1 MKKKG
6 GDIVNSEIPVEE
18 LKENDEIEVVDAPTQ
33 DFEIKYTEMLDRY
46 QRALAEF
53 DNYRK
58 RTAKELSMRHDD
70 GLRTASEKL
79 LPMIDNFER
88 ALNSHENKEDTFYQ
102 GVSMIKRQ
110 LEGILNDLGV
120 LVMDLEIGT
129 PFNPNFHNAVAH
141 IEDENL
147 GQSVVA
153 EILQKGYMHRD
164 KVLRHSMVK
173 VAN

>member
-1 MKKKG
+1 MS
-6 GDIVNSEIPVEE
+6 SETPN
-18 LKENDEIEVVDAPTQ
+18 ENLREDNETNDDVEVVNAPTQ
-33 DFEIKYTEMLDRY
+33 DFEVKYTELLDRY
-46 QRALAEF
+46 QRTLAEF

-58 RTAKELSMRHDD
+58 RTVKELSTRHDD

-79 LPMIDNFER
+79 LPMVDNFER
-88 ALNSHENKEDTFYQ
+88 ALNAHENKEDTFFQ

-120 LVMDLEIGT
+120 QVMDLEIGT

-153 EILQKGYMHRD
+153 EILQKGYMHKD

>member
-1 MKKKG
+1 MS
-6 GDIVNSEIPVEE
+6 SETPIDELREDGETNEE
-18 LKENDEIEVVDAPTQ
+18 TVEVVDAPTK
-33 DFEIKYTEMLDRY
+33 DFEVKYNEMLDRY
-46 QRALAEF
+46 QRTFAEF

-58 RTAKELSMRHDD
+58 RTTKELATRHDD

-88 ALNSHENKEDTFYQ
+88 ALNAQENKEDTFYQ

-110 LEGILNDLGV
+110 LEGILNELGV
-120 LVMDLEIGT
+120 QVMDLEIGT

-147 GQSVVA
+147 GQSVIA
-153 EILQKGYMHRD
+153 EILQKGYMHKD

>member
-1 MKKKG
+1 
-6 GDIVNSEIPVEE
+6 VSSETP
-18 LKENDEIEVVDAPTQ
+18 KEDLREDNETNDDVEVVNAPTQ
-33 DFEIKYTEMLDRY
+33 DFEVKYTELLDRY
-46 QRALAEF
+46 QRTLAEF

-58 RTAKELSMRHDD
+58 RTVKELSTRHDD

-79 LPMIDNFER
+79 LPMVDNFER
-88 ALNSHENKEDTFYQ
+88 ALNAHENKEDTFFQ

-120 LVMDLEIGT
+120 QVMDLEIGT

-153 EILQKGYMHRD
+153 EILQKGYMHKD

>member
-1 MKKKG
+1 
-6 GDIVNSEIPVEE
+6 V
-18 LKENDEIEVVDAPTQ
+18 L
-33 DFEIKYTEMLDRY
+33 
-46 QRALAEF
+46 
-53 DNYRK
+53 
-58 RTAKELSMRHDD
+58 
-70 GLRTASEKL
+70 
-79 LPMIDNFER
+79 DNFER
-88 ALNSHENKEDTFYQ
+88 ALNAHEDKEDTFYQ
-102 GVSMIKRQ
+102 GVSMVARQ

-120 LVMDLEIGT
+120 HAMDLEVGT

-141 IEDENL
+141 IEDGNL

>member
-1 MKKKG
+1 MS
-6 GDIVNSEIPVEE
+6 SETPIDELREDEE
-18 LKENDEIEVVDAPTQ
+18 TNDEVVEVVEALTK
-33 DFEIKYTEMLDRY
+33 DFEVKYNEMLDRY
-46 QRALAEF
+46 QRVLAEF

-58 RTAKELSMRHDD
+58 RTIKELSTRHDD

-88 ALNSHENKEDTFYQ
+88 ALNAQENKQDTFYQ

-120 LVMDLEIGT
+120 QVMDVEIGT

-147 GQSVVA
+147 GQSVIA
-153 EILQKGYMHRD
+153 EILQKGYMHKD